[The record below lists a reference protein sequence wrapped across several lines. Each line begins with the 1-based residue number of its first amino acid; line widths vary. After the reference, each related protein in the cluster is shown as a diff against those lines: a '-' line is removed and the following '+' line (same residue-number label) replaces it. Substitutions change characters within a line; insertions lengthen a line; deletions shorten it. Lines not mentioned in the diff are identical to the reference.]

1 MSEQGPGYGARRL
14 HFVSHQLFVGHAVG
28 ERALAL
34 VQPLDPVGFEVDVAG
49 NILYVLH
56 VRPAG
61 KGDGSDRTSLD
72 EGSDSPASATPT
84 PCTPQPLLS
93 NTPSRPHFPSR
104 FTG

>member
-14 HFVSHQLFVGHAVG
+14 HFVSHQLFVGHAIG

-49 NILYVLH
+49 NILDVLH

-61 KGDGSDRTSLD
+61 KGDGNNRTSL
-72 EGSDSPASATPT
+72 SPSPHN
-84 PCTPQPLLS
+84 PQPLLS
-93 NTPSRPHFPSR
+93 NTPSSPNFPSC
-104 FTG
+104 FTGQQYL

>member
-1 MSEQGPGYGARRL
+1 MSEQGPGYRARRL

-56 VRPAG
+56 VCPVG
-61 KGDGSDRTSLD
+61 KGDRGNRTSLGA
-72 EGSDSPASATPT
+72 GSASPASATPT
-84 PCTPQPLLS
+84 LAPPQPLLS
-93 NTPSRPHFPSR
+93 YFPSSPNLPSC
-104 FTG
+104 FTA